1 MSADWISP
9 TADARWHT
17 SVYIW
22 YNVECKP
29 TAAVNSGLSQQQSTP
44 APSATF
50 PSSCSAAN
58 HSSITGPAAAHSFT
72 SRLSVLAVSTAPAG
86 ARDSEWP
93 TVADSGRLRAS
104 EPGCLPSFL
113 PSSRPLCSHQEMS
126 FSSSVSSA
134 LYSASLSNNKDRIE
148 RRKKKIPPLL
158 VTTEF
163 TSFVSHQWHPCLS
176 RMHISVRTA
185 MLHTLLF
192 HIWDTFLTEIWI

>member
-29 TAAVNSGLSQQQSTP
+29 TAAVNSGLSQQQSC
-44 APSATF
+44 SLSHF
-50 PSSCSAAN
+50 SFFVLSCQPFLDYWSCC
-58 HSSITGPAAAHSFT
+58 GSFLHFT
-72 SRLSVLAVSTAPAG
+72 TVCFSCFHRTCRSPGL
-86 ARDSEWP
+86 R
-93 TVADSGRLRAS
+93 VADGGRRWPS
-104 EPGCLPSFL
+104 PCLWAWLSSFL
-113 PSSRPLCSHQEMS
+113 PSFQPPPLLTPGNVFFQLSLQCTL
-126 FSSSVSSA
+126 FRLA
-134 LYSASLSNNKDRIE
+134 LQQQRQNRKK
-148 RRKKKIPPLL
+148 KKKIPPLL

>member
-1 MSADWISP
+1 MSADWISL

-29 TAAVNSGLSQQQSTP
+29 TAAVNSGQSQQQSTP

-58 HSSITGPAAAHSFT
+58 HSSITGPAAAHFFT

-93 TVADSGRLRAS
+93 TVADGGRLCAS

-148 RRKKKIPPLL
+148 RRKKKSLRCWWQQNSPHLFPISDTHAYL
-158 VTTEF
+158 EC
-163 TSFVSHQWHPCLS
+163 TSQWGQRCYTHFCS
-176 RMHISVRTA
+176 TYE
-185 MLHTLLF
+185 TLF
-192 HIWDTFLTEIWI
+192 